1 MRELIEMQIAYED
14 ELTEHWAEILSQ
26 VDGEKKSRANLIF
39 DSFHQKFHAN
49 FLSSLCIVLSIIF
62 ETILFFIIFLTESKS
77 FFVEINK
84 MQDRVS
90 QLEDD
95 NSEFVE
101 KLKKAAEE
109 NNSKT
114 FELDEA
120 KKEISFL
127 RTEQKEH
134 QNNSDMQ
141 KKYEKLK
148 VISTAY

>member
-1 MRELIEMQIAYED
+1 
-14 ELTEHWAEILSQ
+14 
-26 VDGEKKSRANLIF
+26 
-39 DSFHQKFHAN
+39 
-49 FLSSLCIVLSIIF
+49 
-62 ETILFFIIFLTESKS
+62 
-77 FFVEINK
+77 

-101 KLKKAAEE
+101 KLKKAGEE
-109 NNSKT
+109 NHAKS

-148 VISTAY
+148 VIPTAYYRRYKKWN

>member
-1 MRELIEMQIAYED
+1 
-14 ELTEHWAEILSQ
+14 
-26 VDGEKKSRANLIF
+26 
-39 DSFHQKFHAN
+39 
-49 FLSSLCIVLSIIF
+49 
-62 ETILFFIIFLTESKS
+62 
-77 FFVEINK
+77 